1 MLSVIAFLVILAPL
15 VVVHE
20 LGHFFFARLFNVRA
34 DAFSIGFGPRIWSR
48 QIGETEWRVSAIPL
62 GGYVK
67 LFGEDPAAAAE
78 ESKLSPELQ
87 ARALNRQ
94 APWKRFFIFFG
105 GPLFNFL
112 WAILVFAAIL
122 AIGEPQISSV
132 VGRVVPGSAA
142 EVSGLRSGDRV
153 IKVDG
158 KDITKFE
165 QLNSAILESPGKPLK
180 LTVIRKEGDGREG
193 QPALFTV
200 TPTEQEGFSVY
211 GESTHVGEVDGL
223 LPHGRATQVGISD
236 PKSLAAQAGF
246 KTGDLI
252 ETFNGQPVSN
262 WEDLE
267 LAYSRAPAGAALVFG
282 VKGGEARTIAKPA
295 AVAAAEGL
303 GEAFGLRSSEL
314 FIQQVVDGAPAKAVG
329 IEAGDRVVTVGGN
342 EIRSFFGLKDAIQ
355 RAGEK
360 VGKVAVTW
368 ERAGRM
374 MSAEITP
381 SERISRDALLKKT
394 AQYTIGISPMLA
406 LAEPETVIER
416 TLNPFKLAYLATE
429 RMIVLTYRNFVSIG
443 KMFTGEVSMATL
455 GGPIMIGKIAG
466 ESIERG
472 LIAFLSTMALL
483 SIGLGV
489 LNILPIPVLD
499 GGHILLLGV
508 EAIRRRPLSLRQ
520 MEIIQSVGLSFILL
534 LMVVVFK
541 NDIMRLP
548 IFN

>member
-67 LFGEDPAAAAE
+67 LFGEDPTAAAE

-142 EVSGLRSGDRV
+142 EVTGLRSGDRV
-153 IKVDG
+153 VKVDG

-165 QLNSAILESPGKPLK
+165 ELHSSILESPGKALK
-180 LTVIRKEGDGREG
+180 LTVMRDG
-193 QPALFTV
+193 QPTLFTV
-200 TPTEQEGFSVY
+200 TPTEQDGFSVY
-211 GESTHVGEVDGL
+211 GEATHVGEVDGL
-223 LPHGRATQVGISD
+223 LPHGRATQVGVSD
-236 PKSLAAQAGF
+236 PKSVAAQAGF
-246 KTGDLI
+246 KTGDWI

-267 LAYSRAPAGAALVFG
+267 LAYSRAPAGSALAFG
-282 VKGGEARTIAKPA
+282 LKGGESRTLAKPA
-295 AVAAAEGL
+295 AVAAADGL

-329 IEAGDRVVTVGGN
+329 IVAGDRIVTVGGHP
-342 EIRSFFGLKDAIQ
+342 IRSFFGLKDAIQ

-368 ERAGRM
+368 ERAGQA

-416 TLNPFKLAYLATE
+416 TLNPFKLVYLATE
-429 RMIVLTYRNFVSIG
+429 RMVVLTYRNFVSIG

-508 EAIRRRPLSLRQ
+508 EAVRGRPLSLRQ